1 MALSIDEGTNNRI
14 EERTPTSV
22 TDYNVARDEI
32 RERIISLSLAPGSV
46 INEAELMEEL
56 GLGYLPQSIGLF
68 PHLTVRENIR
78 YSPRARGLSP
88 GSYQPL
94 VDMLVEATGIGEL
107 LGRLPQ
113 TLSGGERQRVGL
125 VRALASRPR
134 LVLLDEP
141 FASLNESLRQEIW
154 RLLREL
160 QRRQRLTVLLVTHNL
175 MEAYFLAGR
184 ISILMDGRIRQT
196 GDRASVYRR
205 PATESIAR
213 FLGINNLWEGV
224 VKGRQG
230 DWLTVECPAAG
241 ILASLPAGEEDPTP
255 RTRVMVGIL
264 PEHVAFRDAAH
275 PPRPPPTIST
285 SALTDRPG
293 AICPDRGSAAETSA
307 GYQQAAADKPQASRN
322 WRRFI
327 GWNPQGEGEGWKDG
341 RIAEVRRIG
350 VLNRLVQPM
359 RPCVRWAA
367 LPL

>member
-1 MALSIDEGTNNRI
+1 MLKVNALSAAAGEFRLRGIDLEVAQGECHAVLGPSGSGKSTLLNALLGILPPLGGSIRLDGEEI
-14 EERTPTSV
+14 THRPMEER
-22 TDYNVARDEI
+22 
-32 RERIISLSLAPGSV
+32 
-46 INEAELMEEL
+46 

-88 GSYQPL
+88 GACKPL

-224 VKGRQG
+224 VKEREG
-230 DWLTVECPAAG
+230 DRLTVECPAAG
-241 ILASLPAGEEDPTP
+241 IRVSLPAGEEDPTP

-275 PPRPPPTIST
+275 PPRPDEHVLTGRIHLLDLGPRSVVQFQPDGSDLVLEFHAGRRMVEHFDLRDGQTGVMIGLPR
-285 SALTDRPG
+285 SALFWMNK
-293 AICPDRGSAAETSA
+293 E
-307 GYQQAAADKPQASRN
+307 
-322 WRRFI
+322 
-327 GWNPQGEGEGWKDG
+327 
-341 RIAEVRRIG
+341 
-350 VLNRLVQPM
+350 
-359 RPCVRWAA
+359 
-367 LPL
+367 